1 MSETTAAPG
10 TATEPWPP
18 RCQECRDIK
27 HKRAQAL
34 ADGDRQAAAKMTEA
48 MGVHTWEAHA

>member
-1 MSETTAAPG
+1 MSDKVAEHGAPS
-10 TATEPWPP
+10 EPRPP

-48 MGVHTWEAHA
+48 MGVHIWEAHA